1 VPEDPPN
8 EEHVQ
13 EVVAS
18 GDVRDR
24 QLEGVEYVGHDQE
37 VDIASMRRNEN
48 LVVLPS

>member
-1 VPEDPPN
+1 MPEDPPN

-18 GDVRDR
+18 GDVRYR
-24 QLEGVEYVGHDQE
+24 QLEGVEDVGHDQE